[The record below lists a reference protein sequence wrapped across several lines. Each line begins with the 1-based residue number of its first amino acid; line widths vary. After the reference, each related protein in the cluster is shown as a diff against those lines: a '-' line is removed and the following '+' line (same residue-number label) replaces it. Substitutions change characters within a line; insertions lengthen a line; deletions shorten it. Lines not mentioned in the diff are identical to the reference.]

1 MWSTEDLELMNKF
14 IQIAETKKHINGT
27 EITQL
32 YNKIFNKSLRPT
44 NCSSCVNQRYKE
56 LKTSY
61 DQYQKDLDKLN
72 ALIELDAVM
81 MEEDDDEVK
90 ITTKKGRIK
99 KKE

>member
-1 MWSTEDLELMNKF
+1 MV
-14 IQIAETKKHINGT
+14 
-27 EITQL
+27 
-32 YNKIFNKSLRPT
+32 R
-44 NCSSCVNQRYKE
+44 NCSSCINQRIKE
-56 LKTSY
+56 IRTSY

-81 MEEDDDEVK
+81 MEDDDEVK